1 MGKKV
6 IIAGATGMVGGHLLE
21 FCLGSDQVDE
31 VISIVRR
38 PSEQQHEKLQEL
50 IVADLTDYTPDE
62 TTFSNVD
69 AAYFCI
75 GVYTGAVSRE
85 MFRKITVDI
94 PVAFA
99 KSLHQYS
106 PEARFCLLSGQGADR
121 TEKSRIAF
129 AKDKGAAENQLS
141 AMGFKAFHTFR
152 PGYIYPVVPRDEPN
166 LSYRISRFLYPVI
179 RLFGENASI
188 KSTELADGMFRVGIG
203 EAEAAE
209 VLENRD
215 ILQVLK

>member
-6 IIAGATGMVGGHLLE
+6 IITGATGMVGGHLLE
-21 FCLGSDQVDE
+21 SCLTSDQVSE

-38 PSEQQHEKLQEL
+38 SSGQQHDKLQEL
-50 IVADLTDYTPDE
+50 VVKDLLEYTPDAS
-62 TTFSNVD
+62 TFSNVD

-75 GVYTGAVSRE
+75 GVYTGAVPRE
-85 MFRKITVDI
+85 QFRKITVDM
-94 PVAFA
+94 PVTFA

-106 PEARFCLLSGQGADR
+106 PQARFCLLSGQGADR
-121 TEKSRIAF
+121 TEKSRMMF

-141 AMGFKAFHTFR
+141 SIGFASFHTFR

-179 RLFGENASI
+179 RLFGSNASI
-188 KSTELADGMFRVGIG
+188 KSTELAEAMFRVGIG
-203 EAEAAE
+203 EGKEAE

-215 ILQVLK
+215 ILQVLQ